1 MRCFASP
8 VSGKSHGLNSPR
20 KGFLKKLDPEKV
32 AAFRF
37 DNGPVGCLLTH
48 GFTGSPFE
56 MRELGEYLAD
66 KGLSVLCK
74 PLPGHGTTPYDM
86 LKTDW
91 HDWYGAIVANL
102 TELSSRCE
110 VVFLCGMSMG
120 GTLSL
125 HAAAHHA
132 DRCKVAGV
140 AAYGAPVYL
149 KSPLLPPVPIM
160 KRLIKFKPS
169 AGSDIADPAARDA
182 QQSYDLTPLKCIAS
196 LLKLL
201 AHVKDDLPDVRVPAL
216 LIQSKGDNTVHPP
229 NVRLIERLLGSEDKT
244 VVEVEK
250 SYHVITVDYD
260 KDTVKEKTYDFVRRV
275 ANLQ

>member
-1 MRCFASP
+1 
-8 VSGKSHGLNSPR
+8 L
-20 KGFLKKLDPEKV
+20 LKVLDPEKV

-37 DNGPVGCLLTH
+37 DEGPVGCLLTH

-56 MRELGEYLAD
+56 MRELGEFLAE
-66 KGLSVLCK
+66 KGLSVLCR
-74 PLPGHGTTPYDM
+74 PLPGHGATPYDM

-91 HDWYGAIVANL
+91 HDWYGALVDNL
-102 TELSSRCE
+102 AELSSRCE
-110 VVFLCGMSMG
+110 MVFLCGMSMG

-132 DRCKVAGV
+132 DRYKVAGV

-149 KSPLLPPVPIM
+149 KSRLLPLVPIM

-169 AGSDIADPAARDA
+169 SGSDIADPVAREA
-182 QQSYDLTPLKCIAS
+182 QQSYDLTPLECVTS
-196 LLKLL
+196 LVELM
-201 AHVKDDLPDVRVPAL
+201 AHVRNDLCDVRVPVL
-216 LIQSKGDNTVHPP
+216 LIQSKADNTVDPP
-229 NVRLIERLLGSEDKT
+229 NVHLIRQLLGSEDKT

-260 KDTVKEKTYDFVRRV
+260 KETVKEKTYDFVSRV

>member
-1 MRCFASP
+1 M
-8 VSGKSHGLNSPR
+8 
-20 KGFLKKLDPEKV
+20 KKLDPEKV
-32 AAFRF
+32 ADFRF

-66 KGLSVLCK
+66 KGLTVLGK
-74 PLPGHGTTPYDM
+74 ALPGHGTTPYDM
-86 LKTDW
+86 LETDW
-91 HDWYGAIVANL
+91 HDWYGACIKNL
-102 TELSSRCE
+102 AELSSRCE
-110 VVFLCGMSMG
+110 IVFLCGMSMG

-125 HAAAHHA
+125 HMAAHYA
-132 DRCKVAGV
+132 DRYRIAGV

-149 KSPLLPPVPIM
+149 KNPLLPIIPIVQ
-160 KRLIKFKPS
+160 KFIKFKPS
-169 AGSDIADPAARDA
+169 SGSDVADPEACAA
-182 QQSYDLTPLKCIAS
+182 QQSYSLTPLKCVSS
-196 LLKLL
+196 LLELL
-201 AHVKDDLPDVRVPAL
+201 DHVKNDLADVRVPAL

-229 NVRLIERLLGSEDKT
+229 NVHLINRLLASEDKT

-260 KDTVKEKTYDFVRRV
+260 KDTVKEKTYDFIRRV